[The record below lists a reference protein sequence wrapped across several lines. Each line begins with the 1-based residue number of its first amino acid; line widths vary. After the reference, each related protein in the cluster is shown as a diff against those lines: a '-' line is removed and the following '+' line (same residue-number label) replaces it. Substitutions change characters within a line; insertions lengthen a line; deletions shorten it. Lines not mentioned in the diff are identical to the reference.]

1 MLVVKIFSCTLLLFF
16 GLQSWSQKK
25 AAIKLVNVTDSLED
39 VSIQPNEALSIAEPY
54 LKEHA
59 TDLWNPDKPLE
70 TYIVLKGRYYYV
82 SKSNYPAKT
91 LNYYLQ
97 PAIKVNTKS
106 GHIQFV
112 KK

>member
-1 MLVVKIFSCTLLLFF
+1 MRALKISYCVILLSS

-25 AAIKLVNVTDSLED
+25 TEIKLISATDSLEN
-39 VSIQPNEALSIAEPY
+39 VFIQPNEALTIAKPY
-54 LKEHA
+54 LKDHA
-59 TDLWNPDKPLE
+59 TDLWSPDKALE
-70 TYIVLKGRYYYV
+70 TYIILKGRYYYV

-97 PAIKVNTKS
+97 PAVKVNTKS